1 MESYQGNRYPF
12 CYALFAKADEA
23 EALSVLEALERRDV
37 RCALPGRKS
46 GRALARA
53 GAVLLFLS
61 PDAVRDERILQGVAE
76 AGAQGKTVLAV
87 HLKETELT
95 PGLSM
100 QLGTTQAVLKY
111 REASDAAFYEKLM
124 AAPVL
129 RSLSVTPAQQ
139 KALRRHALLWA
150 LAGALVLLAAALV
163 GLNWKPIRAR
173 LPDSTLRRLGVP
185 MNFDSVEALYVYG
198 ETPLEAYVTPR
209 YRLYADGERDW
220 AYAGERLIPPGNIQS
235 LEDFALLTN
244 LRELCLCNDPI
255 ESLDPIMSLKQLTL
269 LDVSHDGLSD
279 LRGLGALDQLTTLN
293 LAHNSLSGLEGIE
306 GLKALKTLNLAYT
319 DLVSLET
326 LKSLPSL
333 ETVYID
339 ASLLDAAAALGE
351 VSFALVCVD
360 TPVYDYAELAA
371 ALSDP
376 SVTDVRIM
384 NGLTIPQSAELTVR
398 PEVALMGAGLAGNFS
413 VINYGTVHV
422 CGVWEMGLCSRIN
435 YGTVVVEDGGL
446 YTGGMCDT
454 ITTGAFRIAPGGRQ
468 NLERGATFSLS
479 GGVYENDGD
488 VYFSDGYQL
497 KLLGGRVVNRGALHL
512 TSADYATL
520 TIGIDRDRFEND
532 GAVYLDGVPISADKL
547 FEED

>member
-1 MESYQGNRYPF
+1 MEPYQGNRYPF
-12 CYALFAKADEA
+12 CYALFTKADEA

-37 RCALPGRKS
+37 RCALPRRRHRG
-46 GRALARA
+46 ALARA
-53 GAVLLFLS
+53 GLVLLFLS
-61 PDAVRDERILQGVAE
+61 PAAVRDERILRGVAE
-76 AGAQGKTVLAV
+76 ATAQGKKILAI
-87 HLKETELT
+87 HLKETTLT
-95 PGLSM
+95 PGLALE
-100 QLGTTQAVLKY
+100 LGRTQAILKY
-111 REASDAAFYEKLM
+111 QEPSDAAFYQKLL

-129 RSLSVTPAQQ
+129 RSLSVTPEQK
-139 KALRRHALLWA
+139 KALRRRTLLWA
-150 LAGALVLLAAALV
+150 LAGALVLAAAALV

-185 MNFDSVEALYVYG
+185 MDFDSVETLYVYG
-198 ETPLEAYVTPR
+198 ETSLDAYSMPR
-209 YRLYADGERDW
+209 YRLYADGYRDW
-220 AYAGERLIPPGNIQS
+220 AQAGGRWISPGNIQS

-244 LRELCLCNDPI
+244 LRELCLCNDPVG
-255 ESLDPIMSLKQLTL
+255 SLDPILSLTGLTL
-269 LDVSHDGLSD
+269 LDVSHDGLTAI
-279 LRGLGALDQLTTLN
+279 RGIGALDGLTTLN
-293 LAHNSLSGLEGIE
+293 LAYNPLDGLEGIE
-306 GLKALKTLNLAYT
+306 GLGALQVLNLAYT
-319 DLVSLET
+319 DLVSLEA
-326 LKSLPSL
+326 LRSLPAL

-351 VSFALVCVD
+351 TGFDVVCVD
-360 TPVYDYAELAA
+360 TPVHDYGELAA
-371 ALSDP
+371 ALGDP
-376 SVTDVRIM
+376 AVLDIHIM
-384 NGLTIPQSAELTVR
+384 NGLTIPAGAELTLG
-398 PEVALMGAGLAGNFS
+398 PEAALLGAGRDGDFS
-413 VINYGTVHV
+413 VINYGTVHLY
-422 CGVWEMGLCSRIN
+422 GVWEMGLCRRIN
-435 YGTVVVEDGGL
+435 YGTIVVEEGGL

-512 TSADYATL
+512 TSPDYATL